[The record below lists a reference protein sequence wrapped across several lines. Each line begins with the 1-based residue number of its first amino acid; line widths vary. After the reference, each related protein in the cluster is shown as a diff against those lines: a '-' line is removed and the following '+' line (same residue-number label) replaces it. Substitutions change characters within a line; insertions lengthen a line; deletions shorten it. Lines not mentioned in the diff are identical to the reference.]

1 MYNTAGMLIDGTE
14 INSEQESAESP
25 ERTDYDSSLLSAEK
39 RVKAVFFMI
48 QLMKQ
53 QQVPLY

>member
-1 MYNTAGMLIDGTE
+1 MEQRSWRVSLSEKLIQ
-14 INSEQESAESP
+14 EQESAESP